1 MSHLSVSGKASASAG
16 AGESG
21 NSQPY
26 ALQPCAY
33 AYLNGLVERARAA
46 MPSCGTTL
54 AVVYPCEAGAL
65 AASLEISRQGIAAVL
80 LVGPVARIAALAA
93 TAQLSLASVR
103 IVDTPDDPFAAA
115 RVAVALALD
124 GTVQVLMKGSLHTEE
139 MMSVVVSRDAGLRTE
154 RRISHCFVFDL
165 PALDRPLLLADCV
178 VNIEP
183 DLLVKRDIVQSAID
197 LARALGIVQPRVGIL
212 SATEAINPAIRGT
225 LDAAALCKMAERGQI
240 TGGVLDGPL
249 AFDNAI
255 SLESARIKK
264 IASAVAGRS
273 DVLVV
278 PNLET
283 GNSLYKSFVYFAR
296 AECAGLVLG
305 TKVPVVLTSR
315 ADSAFSRVASAAL
328 GVLFAQRHAALIAT

>member
-1 MSHLSVSGKASASAG
+1 MSHA
-16 AGESG
+16 
-21 NSQPY
+21 N
-26 ALQPCAY
+26 AY
-33 AYLNGLVERARAA
+33 SYPYLNGLVERARAQTPA
-46 MPSCGTTL
+46 FGTVL

-65 AASLEISRQGIAAVL
+65 AASLEIRRQGIASVL
-80 LVGPVARIAALAA
+80 LVGPATRIAALAA
-93 TAQLSLASVR
+93 SEQLSLAQVR
-103 IVDTPDDPFAAA
+103 IIDTPDDPLEAARTAAA
-115 RVAVALALD
+115 LVLD

-139 MMSVVVSRDAGLRTE
+139 MMSVVVSRDAGLRTG

-212 SATEAINPAIRGT
+212 SASEAVNPAIRGT
-225 LDAAALCKMAERGQI
+225 LDAAALCKMAERDQI

-255 SLESARIKK
+255 SAESARIKK
-264 IASAVAGRS
+264 ITSAVAGRS
-273 DVLVV
+273 DIVIV
-278 PNLET
+278 PSLET
-283 GNSLYKSFVYFAR
+283 GNSLYKSFVYFAH

-315 ADSAFSRVASAAL
+315 ADSAFSRLASAAL
-328 GVLFAQRHAALIAT
+328 GVLFAQRHAVRIAA